1 MTVSTEV
8 DHNEYT
14 GNGVT
19 TTFPYTFRIFQKSDL
34 VVQVVDLDENI
45 TLLVLDTDYTVTGA
59 GGYTGGNVILT
70 AALTNGYQ
78 ISISRDLP
86 VTQETDLRNQ
96 GKFFAEVHE
105 DAFDKLTMLVQQVR
119 SYFSLALRKPSF
131 VANYYDAMNNYI
143 SNLRDPDKPQDAATR
158 SYVDSL
164 SDSNINRSLRVPE
177 SFIPPLPAIEFRKN
191 KVVGMDDNGNP
202 IMLLPESGSATD
214 VLLMLANKD
223 GESLIGGATY
233 EQIRQSDVGG
243 DQIKCLG
250 RESLNDGGEGWFF
263 LDSSDTSTPDN
274 GGTVLVDASGKR
286 WKRQI
291 GDEVK
296 TIWFT
301 SGNGTDDDTTGFQSA
316 IDATPWGGV
325 LTVQTPPVYYNL
337 TAPLLV
343 NKPITITGNGGSTVS
358 RKQMPCLKFPVG
370 INGFVL
376 VPTYDGFRFTYG
388 ITGVVI
394 RDIMLEGVSNVSTD
408 WAGYAFSVDETVNG
422 GDYHVRECSF
432 ENIHVRYFD
441 HAFTLRGS
449 IYLNNFIGVHAI
461 WCGVGVRIDRNSL
474 GFGYSDQNRF
484 FGCEFVLNRSGIIL
498 SATGHAGSQTI
509 HGCTISEN
517 TVQGAV
523 FGYNVTLSFV
533 GNTVEKNPV
542 GLTILIPSTVTN
554 PASECAK
561 TISGNWFLINTVA
574 ILVSKSTAVLTGGFA
589 FPLLIEGN
597 SFNQTVNE
605 VLKVVAPSGAG
616 EFDSRQFIFSSSNS
630 YSATGETLGPVP
642 DSKISSDWAGYNG
655 FHEDGKITISARV
668 NGTTVTNA
676 GFFIVPAGHQCYVKY
691 KMLSIPTVAAN
702 GRDQTTCDIKF
713 MNVTTSTPVV
723 IHQNPG
729 GRSGSFTISRSAA
742 GAGGMRV
749 SIDMAAISSTH
760 TAMAEIEV
768 CII

>member
-1 MTVSTEV
+1 MTIY
-8 DHNEYT
+8 NT
-14 GNGVT
+14 GNPLGSAAAKDLYDNAQNLDFAINDITKAIWIDRFGVERIT
-19 TTFPYTFRIFQKSDL
+19 WHGMEEKFRTGLLNLGWKPIGTFQEGAIVSEINEILQDESDDVWYRWDDFSSL
-34 VVQVVDLDENI
+34 PKIVPPGSTPDSAGGIGYGKWFAIDVSDVLRRDLYSSEDQNGDALI
-45 TLLVLDTDYTVTGA
+45 MVKQPVTGA
-59 GGYTGGNVILT
+59 VERTQHSKNT
-70 AALTNGYQ
+70 DH
-78 ISISRDLP
+78 IS
-86 VTQETDLRNQ
+86 V
-96 GKFFAEVHE
+96 
-105 DAFDKLTMLVQQVR
+105 
-119 SYFSLALRKPSF
+119 
-131 VANYYDAMNNYI
+131 
-143 SNLRDPDKPQDAATR
+143 
-158 SYVDSL
+158 
-164 SDSNINRSLRVPE
+164 
-177 SFIPPLPAIEFRKN
+177 
-191 KVVGMDDNGNP
+191 MDFGAK
-202 IMLLPESGSATD
+202 G
-214 VLLMLANKD
+214 D
-223 GESLIGGATY
+223 G
-233 EQIRQSDVGG
+233 V
-243 DQIKCLG
+243 
-250 RESLNDGGEGWFF
+250 
-263 LDSSDTSTPDN
+263 
-274 GGTVLVDASGKR
+274 
-286 WKRQI
+286 
-291 GDEVK
+291 
-296 TIWFT
+296 
-301 SGNGTDDDTTGFQSA
+301 TDDSVYFQAA
-316 IDATPWGGV
+316 IDATPWGGI
-325 LTVQTPPVYYNL
+325 LQIPTPSTYYNISTSL
-337 TAPLLV
+337 RID
-343 NKPITITGNGGSTVS
+343 KPITITGNGGSTVS

-449 IYLNNFIGVHAI
+449 VYLNNFIGVRAL

-484 FGCEFVLNRSGIIL
+484 FGCEFVLNQSGIIL

-574 ILVSKSTAVLTGGFA
+574 ILVSKSTTVLTGGFA

-616 EFDSRQFIFSSSNS
+616 EFNSRQFIFSSSNS

-642 DSKISSDWAGYNG
+642 DSKISSAWAGYNG

-691 KMLSIPTVAAN
+691 NMLSIPTAAAN

-723 IHQNPG
+723 VHQNSA

-742 GAGGMRV
+742 GVGGMRV
-749 SIDMAAISSTH
+749 SIDMAAISSAH